1 MRLQPQ
7 YSSVQGQSVP
17 RRSSAQPSGVWLA
30 VRDDGISPGWVGG
43 RWVGS
48 IDIASVVISAAY
60 IERVTAFETEHDSI
74 LIVHAHRVQPSQA
87 SDLSRSSRSASGMR
101 RFGMRPV

>member
-1 MRLQPQ
+1 MRVAA
-7 YSSVQGQSVP
+7 STCDTP
-17 RRSSAQPSGVWLA
+17 RGSRNSFRS
-30 VRDDGISPGWVGG
+30 ISPGWVGG

-74 LIVHAHRVQPSQA
+74 LIVHAHGVQPSHA
-87 SDLSRSSRSASGMR
+87 TDLSRSSRSASGML